1 MKINMMKN
9 LKLIAICLLLIA
21 QSSSAQQKSFLQ
33 FADVLQSNMVLQQNK
48 PFKVW
53 GRAVA
58 GQSVKI
64 KADWMNNEVIVRAEN
79 DSSFVGII
87 VMPVAKENDFTK
99 HELSIE
105 SNGEKVILNN
115 LLIGDVWFC
124 SGQSNMQFSMKE
136 IKDSAIEV
144 PAANYPNIRLFS
156 AALNFS
162 ASPINNINGK
172 CVECSPK
179 TVLNFSAV
187 GYSFG
192 KELYNNLRIPIGLIF
207 SGIGA
212 SSAQAYVPQD
222 VLAADTMLN
231 RVYLQPYLNSDKS
244 KEKIDGGFSFEKVT
258 RPFLL
263 YNAII
268 HPFINL
274 SVKGFCWYQGES
286 NRNER
291 ESYTR
296 LTQALIKSWR
306 QNFAQDNLPFY
317 YVQVAPFY
325 YNKEDPVLADYAF
338 FREAQ
343 ENIATLNNTA
353 MVLTMDVGES
363 KNLHPKN
370 KKPVGVRLAK
380 TALNRTYGKLDV
392 LYQGPQY
399 DYMEIQKKKIVIH
412 FSKQS
417 VAGGL
422 QTKDNLALKHFE
434 IAGADKVFHPA
445 DAVIAN
451 ETVVVSSPL
460 IKKPVAVRY
469 AFTNYPVTN
478 FENKA
483 GIPAV
488 PFRTDDWDEQ
498 VGK

>member
-1 MKINMMKN
+1 MKIKLMKN
-9 LKLIAICLLLIA
+9 IRLIAICLALMA
-21 QSSSAQQKSFLQ
+21 ESSFAQQKPFLQ

-53 GRAVA
+53 GKAIA
-58 GQSVKI
+58 GKQVKI
-64 KADWMNNEVIVRAEN
+64 KADWMKNELVVTAES
-79 DSSFVGII
+79 DSSFLGII
-87 VMPVAKENDFTK
+87 TMPVVKENDFSQ
-99 HELSIE
+99 HEMSIE
-105 SNGEKVILNN
+105 SNGEKLVLNN

-156 AALNFS
+156 AGLNFS
-162 ASPINNINGK
+162 ASPINNIYGK
-172 CVECSPK
+172 WKECTPE

-192 KELYNNLRIPIGLIF
+192 KELYNNLHIPIGLVF

-212 SSAQAYVPQD
+212 SSAQAYVPQE

-286 NRNER
+286 NRTER

-325 YNKEDPVLADYAF
+325 YDKEDPVLADYAF

-343 ENIATLNNTA
+343 ESISALNNTA

-363 KNLHPKN
+363 KDLHPKN
-370 KKPVGVRLAK
+370 KKPVGIRLVK
-380 TALNRTYGKLDV
+380 TALNRTYGRLDV
-392 LYQGPQY
+392 NYRGPQY
-399 DYMEIQKKKIVIH
+399 DYMEIQKNKVFIH
-412 FSKQS
+412 FTKQT

-422 QTKDNLALKHFE
+422 QTNNNLALKHFE

-445 DAVIAN
+445 DAVIVN
-451 ETVVVSSPL
+451 ETVVVSSPAV
-460 IKKPVAVRY
+460 KKPVAVRY

-478 FENKA
+478 FENKD
-483 GIPAV
+483 GLPAV
-488 PFRTDDWDEQ
+488 PFRTDNWEERIA
-498 VGK
+498 K